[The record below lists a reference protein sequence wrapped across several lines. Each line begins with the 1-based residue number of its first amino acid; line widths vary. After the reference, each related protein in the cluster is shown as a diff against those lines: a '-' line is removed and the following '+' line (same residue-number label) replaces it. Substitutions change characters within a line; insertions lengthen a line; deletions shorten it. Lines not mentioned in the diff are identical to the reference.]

1 MSALTRCLMEE
12 AAALASAATRLDNG
26 QVEAALNL
34 LEGCAERRAKLV
46 ITGVGKS
53 GIVAR
58 KIAATFSSIGLMA
71 IYLNPLDA
79 LHGDLGVV
87 APDDVTLLLSNSGET
102 QELLEILPHL
112 RRRGTARIALVGRVE
127 SSLGRGCDVVLDG
140 SVDREVCPL
149 NLAPTASTA
158 VAMAIGDALAA
169 VWMERRGISPQD
181 FALNHP
187 AGSLGK
193 QLTLTAADLMV
204 PVARL
209 APLGAATPLPEVIGH
224 LTADGVGACWVAKEA
239 SSLQLWGL
247 ITDGDLRRALQSHPP
262 ETWNHLTAGDLMT
275 ADPIT
280 VAGDILA
287 IHALERMER
296 NRRKAI
302 GVLPVVEDGA
312 RMLGLLRLHDLVQ
325 AGLAKG

>member
-1 MSALTRCLMEE
+1 MSALTRCLEEE
-12 AAALASAATRLDNG
+12 AAAIAAAAQRLPAD
-26 QVEAALNL
+26 QVEAALRL
-34 LEGCAERRAKLV
+34 LDACASQRAKLV

-71 IYLNPLDA
+71 IYLNPVDA

-87 APDDVTLLLSNSGET
+87 APDDLALLLSNSGET
-102 QELLEILPHL
+102 EELLQILPHL
-112 RRRGTARIALVGRVE
+112 KRRGTARIALVGRLQ
-127 SSLGRGCDVVLDG
+127 STLARGCDVVLDG

-169 VWMERRGISPQD
+169 VWMERRGISPED

-187 AGSLGK
+187 AGALGK

-204 PVARL
+204 PVSRFS
-209 APLGAATPLPEVIGH
+209 PLPASASLPEVIAH
-224 LTADGVGACWVAKEA
+224 LTADGVGACWVARDDNPD
-239 SSLQLWGL
+239 QIHGL
-247 ITDGDLRRALQSHPP
+247 ITDGDLRRALQSHGAAQ
-262 ETWNHLTAGDLMT
+262 WSMLKAADLMT

-280 VAGDILA
+280 VQIGTLA
-287 IHALERMER
+287 IEAIERMER

-302 GVLPVVEDGA
+302 SVLPVVDPEQ
-312 RMLGLLRLHDLVQ
+312 RMQGLLRLHDLVQ
-325 AGLAKG
+325 AGLA